1 MSGHFVGTVRIMS
14 KSREI
19 GRAARLPGSSSGVCR
34 NCLICKSFQ
43 LYLFPLQEYGSSH
56 RISYFVKLLRT
67 DRMNRR
73 LDGWEGTNLKKKLL
87 IVDDQN
93 GIRILLMEVFS
104 SEGYETYQASNGKLA
119 LEIVRNVSPDLV
131 LLDMKIPGMDGLDI
145 LKHIKSINPSIKV
158 IMMTAYGELDMIKEA
173 TDLGAIM
180 HFTKPF
186 DIDELRQAVNQ
197 HLCLPPNNSYAVGS

>member
-1 MSGHFVGTVRIMS
+1 M
-14 KSREI
+14 
-19 GRAARLPGSSSGVCR
+19 
-34 NCLICKSFQ
+34 
-43 LYLFPLQEYGSSH
+43 
-56 RISYFVKLLRT
+56 
-67 DRMNRR
+67 
-73 LDGWEGTNLKKKLL
+73 KKKLL

-119 LEIVRNVSPDLV
+119 LDIVRGSSPDLV

-145 LKHIKSINPSIKV
+145 LKHIKSIDSSIKV

-186 DIDELRQAVNQ
+186 DIDELRSAVNN
-197 HLCLPPNNSYAVGS
+197 HLRSTNNSSYAVGS